1 MLRIVDAADGGSSV
15 CEHGRAAVDS
25 ESITPPGGATDSI
38 RCGIEMAAAAKFCS
52 ECGTPVAQATPSA
65 EYKQVTILFADVVHS
80 MDIAAALGAERLREI
95 MGELVRRS
103 AAVVQR
109 YNGTIDKFTG
119 DGIMAVFGAP
129 IALEDH
135 AIRACLA
142 ALESRRNPNA
152 WRTGSNAVTVSH
164 CNCESASNSG
174 QVVAGEIGCGGLGYT
189 TIGEQVG
196 MAQRMES
203 VAPPGGVMLSES
215 TARLV
220 ESAAELREPE
230 LVQIKGSDTPV
241 AARRLLGVSEHASRG
256 AIVRRRRRHPPAHRR
271 GPLPDPPSRLRDRGG
286 GAS

>member
-1 MLRIVDAADGGSSV
+1 VDLSACASVSRLDDSSGRSEESLKTPTRVSRSDGRQLGGIARLSESSTVLRIVDAADGGSSV

-38 RCGIEMAAAAKFCS
+38 RCGMEMAAAAKFCS

-109 YNGTIDKFTG
+109 YNGTVDKFTG

-164 CNCESASNSG
+164 CNCESASIRVRWSP
-174 QVVAGEIGCGGLGYT
+174 A
-189 TIGEQVG
+189 
-196 MAQRMES
+196 RS
-203 VAPPGGVMLSES
+203 VAAVWVTPPSVNRWGWRSGWNPS
-215 TARLV
+215 
-220 ESAAELREPE
+220 
-230 LVQIKGSDTPV
+230 
-241 AARRLLGVSEHASRG
+241 
-256 AIVRRRRRHPPAHRR
+256 RRRVE
-271 GPLPDPPSRLRDRGG
+271 
-286 GAS
+286 